1 MNAPLPPPPDELL
14 VEHAPPRATWRWWEA
29 VIVTILGFVL
39 GSLVSVPV
47 FLALGGASG
56 QRMNGPGAAA
66 GAVTYVVLVI
76 SLIVWLQV
84 AHRGWWRSIGW
95 PARGNRL
102 REAASG
108 VGWGFASQIGI
119 TVAAYFVVSALAA
132 ISGRDV
138 EVPRQV
144 DPSLTGWAVVA
155 LVVYAVVMAPL
166 AEELVFRGLIF
177 RSVADRRGFW
187 PGAFA
192 SAIPFGLIHVVPGEA
207 LDVSVLVVMMM
218 ITGLAWAWI
227 HWRHHN
233 LLVNIATHAAFN
245 AVGVVFA
252 LQLSGS

>member
-1 MNAPLPPPPDELL
+1 
-14 VEHAPPRATWRWWEA
+14 
-29 VIVTILGFVL
+29 
-39 GSLVSVPV
+39 
-47 FLALGGASG
+47 
-56 QRMNGPGAAA
+56 
-66 GAVTYVVLVI
+66 
-76 SLIVWLQV
+76 
-84 AHRGWWRSIGW
+84 
-95 PARGNRL
+95 
-102 REAASG
+102 
-108 VGWGFASQIGI
+108 
-119 TVAAYFVVSALAA
+119 VAAYVVVSALAA

-192 SAIPFGLIHVVPGEA
+192 SAIPFGLIHVVPGDA
-207 LDVSVLVVMMM
+207 LDVSVLVCMMM

-252 LQLSGS
+252 LQLWGS

>member
-1 MNAPLPPPPDELL
+1 MNTPFPPPPDELL
-14 VEHAPPRATWRWWEA
+14 LEDAPPRATWRWWEA
-29 VIVTILGFVL
+29 AIVSLLGFVL
-39 GSLVSVPV
+39 GSVVSVPV
-47 FLALGGASG
+47 FVVLGGTSG
-56 QRMNGPGAAA
+56 QRMNGAGAAA
-66 GAVTYVVLVI
+66 GAVTYLVLII
-76 SLIVWLQV
+76 SLFIWLQL

-95 PARGNRL
+95 PARGDRL

-108 VGWGFASQIGI
+108 AGWGLASQAGI
-119 TVAAYFVVSALAA
+119 TVAAYFVVSALVA

-192 SAIPFGLIHVVPGEA
+192 SAIPFGLIHVVPGSA
-207 LDVSVLVVMMM
+207 LDVSVLVFMMM
-218 ITGLAWAWI
+218 ITGVAWAWI
-227 HWRHHN
+227 HWRHRN

-245 AVGVVFA
+245 AVGVLVA
-252 LQLSGS
+252 VQLGGS

>member
-1 MNAPLPPPPDELL
+1 
-14 VEHAPPRATWRWWEA
+14 
-29 VIVTILGFVL
+29 
-39 GSLVSVPV
+39 
-47 FLALGGASG
+47 
-56 QRMNGPGAAA
+56 
-66 GAVTYVVLVI
+66 
-76 SLIVWLQV
+76 
-84 AHRGWWRSIGW
+84 
-95 PARGNRL
+95 
-102 REAASG
+102 
-108 VGWGFASQIGI
+108 VG
-119 TVAAYFVVSALAA
+119 AYFVVSALAA

-187 PGAFA
+187 PGALA
-192 SAIPFGLIHVVPGEA
+192 SAIPFGLIHVVPGDA
-207 LDVSVLVVMMM
+207 LDVSVLVLMMM

-227 HWRHHN
+227 NWSHHN

-252 LQLSGS
+252 LQLWES